1 MLSTFKVLF
10 GIFNWRLN
18 HNLDAEVMLLL
29 GQIFYVFG
37 RRQRQNWTSVEEG
50 EAGKRS
56 HLDEMEGLSRTSP

>member
-1 MLSTFKVLF
+1 MLSTFNVLF

-37 RRQRQNWTSVEEG
+37 RRQRQYWTSVEEG